1 MNGMTEVLSIDTLR
15 AAGERA
21 GSLQL
26 EADISL
32 AQWNNLEGFLE
43 HERQEI
49 DTLACL
55 AAALEAHRRV
65 MDELADAMR
74 LVRENLFSQEYL

>member
-1 MNGMTEVLSIDTLR
+1 MPEISTTN
-15 AAGERA
+15 
-21 GSLQL
+21 SLEQL
-26 EADISL
+26 ERRIAPTRNRHQPD
-32 AQWNNLEGFLE
+32 QYNNLEGFLE